1 MARHK
6 RSIRDLGVLIAALL
20 VAAFIVFE
28 IDVFEKEGVTDQHQ
42 ETIELD
48 EVMLLGGLLSVGL
61 LIFAARVNLAQKREM
76 ARRLEAEHR
85 ARELAFQDG
94 LTGLP
99 NRRQFDDALK
109 EAVAALPRAGAAH
122 AVLLLDLN
130 GFKQINDVHGHAVGD
145 EVLVV
150 VAQRLM
156 SAIRGGD
163 LVARLGGD
171 EFVIL
176 AKHAS
181 GSEAAT
187 NVALRVMQ
195 ALQQPIATG
204 NIQHQI
210 GAGIGIALIPHD
222 GTSVTDIMR
231 KADVALYRAKAE
243 RRSALRFF
251 EPQMDEQV
259 RERDA
264 MERALREAVAANEI
278 RTVYQPSVGLQN
290 GRIVGFESRLRWAHS
305 QWGEVPPER
314 FLAIAEEAG
323 LIHEIAARSLFEAC
337 ATATA
342 WPNDV
347 VLSVDLYPGQ
357 LKDPDL
363 KQRVIASLTEA
374 GLAPQR
380 LEIEITESALV
391 HSLDAAREL
400 LGSLRALG
408 VRIALDN
415 FGTGYSNLFHLL
427 NVQLD
432 KIKIDRR
439 LIQMS
444 TDGGT
449 SVVKALVGLGAGL
462 GLTVAAEGIDETRQS
477 ASLLNSGCEVGQ
489 GELFGASLSAKETL
503 DLFQESAPRE
513 RHAG

>member
-1 MARHK
+1 
-6 RSIRDLGVLIAALL
+6 VLVAALL
-20 VAAFIVFE
+20 VATFIVFE
-28 IDVFEKEGVTDQHQ
+28 IDIFEKEGETSQRQ

-48 EVMLLGGLLSVGL
+48 EVMFLGALLAVGL
-61 LIFAARVNLAQKREM
+61 LAFAVRVNLAQKREM
-76 ARRLEAEHR
+76 ARRVEAERR

-145 EVLVV
+145 EVLIV
-150 VAQRLM
+150 VAQRLL
-156 SAIRGGD
+156 SAIRDGD

-176 AKHAS
+176 ARHAS
-181 GSEAAT
+181 GVEAVT

-195 ALQQPIATG
+195 ALQQPVASDST
-204 NIQHQI
+204 QHQI

-222 GTSVTDIMR
+222 GTTVNDIMR

-278 RTVYQPSVGLQN
+278 RTTYQPSVGLQS
-290 GRIVGFESRLRWAHS
+290 GRIFGFEARLKWVHP

-323 LIHEIAARSLFEAC
+323 LIHEIAARSLVEAC
-337 ATATA
+337 TTATA
-342 WPNDV
+342 WPGDV
-347 VLSVDLYPGQ
+347 TLSVDLYPGQ
-357 LKDPDL
+357 LKDPEL
-363 KQRVIASLTEA
+363 EQRVITTLNET
-374 GLAPQR
+374 GLSPRR

-391 HSLDAAREL
+391 QSLDAAREL
-400 LGSLRALG
+400 LSGLRALG

-439 LIQMS
+439 LIEMS
-444 TDGGT
+444 TDSGT
-449 SVVKALVGLGAGL
+449 SVVRALVGLGAGL
-462 GLTVAAEGIDETRQS
+462 GLTVAADGIDETRQS
-477 ASLLNSGCEVGQ
+477 ASLLSSGCELGQ
-489 GELFGASLSAKETL
+489 GQLFGATLTAEETL
-503 DLFQESAPRE
+503 DMLKETASRG